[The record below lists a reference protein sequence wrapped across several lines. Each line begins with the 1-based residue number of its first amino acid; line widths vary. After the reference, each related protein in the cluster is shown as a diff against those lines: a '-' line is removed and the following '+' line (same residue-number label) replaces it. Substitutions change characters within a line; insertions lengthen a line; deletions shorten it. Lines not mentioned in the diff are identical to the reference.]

1 MRLLKPIILG
11 MVMVLAIAS
20 TAFANLCP
28 DGNATPKI
36 ASFDFFVDYSGSM
49 MMHHQGLKVEKIVMA
64 KQIMDA
70 MNAEIPDLG
79 YSGSMHTFAPYGEL
93 IPQSGGYDKAAF
105 SQAIASLRTDYAVFG
120 RLTPM
125 GDGIAD
131 LGPVAQGMSKPA
143 AIILFTDGDNNRGND
158 PVAEARRL
166 YEAAPDAV
174 IHIVSFADT
183 ENGKA
188 ILDQIAA
195 MKSDTVYVSAL
206 DLMAEDG
213 SALRQFVM
221 DVFYTCGED
230 ESIMLHNIQFAFD
243 SAELDSTARGLL
255 NEAAYILQGK
265 TGQIVVAGHTC
276 NIGTDQ
282 YNQRLSE
289 RRANSVRQYLIS
301 KGIDANRLSAVG
313 YGESRPKYSNDTEET
328 RRLNRRVE
336 ISIQK

>member
-1 MRLLKPIILG
+1 MRLLKPFILG

-79 YSGSMHTFAPYGEL
+79 YSGSMHTFAPYSEL
-93 IPQSGGYDKAAF
+93 VPQSGGYDKAAF

-125 GDGIAD
+125 GNGIAD

-143 AIILFTDGDNNRGND
+143 AIILFSDGDNNRGND
-158 PVAEARRL
+158 PVAEAQRL

-206 DLMAEDG
+206 DLMSEDG

-221 DVFYTCGED
+221 DVFYSCGED

-289 RRANSVRQYLIS
+289 RRANSVRSYLIEQ
-301 KGIDANRLSAVG
+301 GVPANRLIARG
-313 YGESRPKYSNDTEET
+313 FGESKPKYSNATEET

-336 ISIQK
+336 LSVE

>member
-1 MRLLKPIILG
+1 MRLLKPFILG

-20 TAFANLCP
+20 SAFANLCP

-49 MMHHQGLKVEKIVMA
+49 MMHHQGTQMEKIVMA
-64 KQIMDA
+64 KQIMEA
-70 MNAEIPDLG
+70 MNAEIPQLD
-79 YSGSMHTFAPYGEL
+79 YSGSMHTFAPYSEL
-93 IPQSGGYDKAAF
+93 IPQSGAYDKAAF
-105 SQAIASLRTDYAVFG
+105 SQAIASLRSDYAVFG

-125 GDGIAD
+125 GNGIAD
-131 LGPVAQGMSKPA
+131 LGPVAQGMAKPA
-143 AIILFTDGDNNRGND
+143 AIIMFTDGDNNRGND

-188 ILDQIAA
+188 ILDEIAK
-195 MKSDTVYVSAL
+195 MKSETVYVNAM
-206 DLMAEDG
+206 DLMAADG
-213 SALRQFVM
+213 TALRQFVM
-221 DVFYTCGED
+221 DVFYNCGGEN
-230 ESIMLHNIQFAFD
+230 IMLQNVQFAFD
-243 SAELDSTARGLL
+243 SAELDATARGIL

-265 TGQIVVAGHTC
+265 TGNITVAGHTC
-276 NIGTDQ
+276 NLGTDQ

-301 KGIDANRLSAVG
+301 KGIDANRLSAIG
-313 YGESRPKYSNDTEET
+313 YGESHPKYSNDTEET

-336 ISIQK
+336 ISID